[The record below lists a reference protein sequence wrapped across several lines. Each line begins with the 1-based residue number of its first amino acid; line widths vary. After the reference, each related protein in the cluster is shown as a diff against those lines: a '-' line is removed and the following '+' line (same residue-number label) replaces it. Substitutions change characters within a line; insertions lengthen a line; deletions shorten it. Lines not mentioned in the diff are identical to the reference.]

1 MFLHHQEAESAF
13 PPSSPG
19 AAPGPGPAPRRLLPQ
34 RPRPRPSAAPPPPP
48 DRPSACPP
56 ADVSRCVAERKYTQ
70 EQARKELQQVFIPEC
85 NEDGTYSQV
94 CPPRPGARPP
104 ARRGEARRAAGP
116 GSGRRLRGNPAFP
129 PTAGPRPPA
138 QTAWPLPWPRR
149 CRHGRAVRPP
159 RSPSLFAL
167 PWGPVDSFLW
177 EQTGPRHAPT
187 RAPSSAWLMGDSRLL
202 GANFPKD
209 QGLGSRAEGGEE

>member
-48 DRPSACPP
+48 DRPSARPP

-116 GSGRRLRGNPAFP
+116 GAGGVSGAIP
-129 PTAGPRPPA
+129 PSHRQQVPGPRPRQRGLFLGPGVA
-138 QTAWPLPWPRR
+138 VTAALSALP
-149 CRHGRAVRPP
+149 VRPP
-159 RSPSLFAL
+159 CSPSPGGPWTASSGSRRGHATRPRGPPAL
-167 PWGPVDSFLW
+167 PG
-177 EQTGPRHAPT
+177 
-187 RAPSSAWLMGDSRLL
+187 
-202 GANFPKD
+202 
-209 QGLGSRAEGGEE
+209 